1 MSVYDASEQEQKVL
15 GCSPLSLSFA
25 STWETG
31 GWG

>member
-15 GCSPLSLSFA
+15 GWSPLSLRFTSA
-25 STWETG
+25 WETG